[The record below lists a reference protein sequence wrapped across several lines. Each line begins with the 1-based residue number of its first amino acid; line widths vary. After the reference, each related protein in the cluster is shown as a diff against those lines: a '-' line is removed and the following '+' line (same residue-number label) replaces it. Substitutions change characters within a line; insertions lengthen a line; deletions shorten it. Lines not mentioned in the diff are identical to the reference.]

1 MKAHRKK
8 AHRINAVEKENP
20 TFPMLPS
27 RLRVLTPE
35 PYDVIL
41 DGTISREHA
50 EQLLRSRQ
58 AKLMAGGRAVRLIVY
73 HEMPEHPCRT
83 RISVGGLM
91 AALGMSQVYTIA
103 NERGGVHDFKR
114 IYPEDRACFH
124 QATNPGGWMMVL
136 ATAGLVNAAT
146 AFSILREAAAI
157 L

>member
-1 MKAHRKK
+1 MRC
-8 AHRINAVEKENP
+8 RSQKENP

-146 AFSILREAAAI
+146 AFSILR
-157 L
+157 